1 MATLSPVKVYVRS
14 VTLPTC
20 TPFLLTTNLLT
31 PFLSLILFGA
41 GSLQVRV
48 MEVVVR
54 DDTARFCGGPL
65 GTATK
70 EKFYS
75 AAFTDELTQQGES
88 S

>member
-1 MATLSPVKVYVRS
+1 
-14 VTLPTC
+14 VTVATC
-20 TPFLLTTNLLT
+20 TPFLLTTNPVT

-41 GSLQVRV
+41 GFPQVRV

-65 GTATK
+65 GTARK

-75 AAFTDELTQQGES
+75 ATFTDELTQPGKS

>member
-1 MATLSPVKVYVRS
+1 
-14 VTLPTC
+14 
-20 TPFLLTTNLLT
+20 
-31 PFLSLILFGA
+31 
-41 GSLQVRV
+41 